1 MNEVLAPFRQPNEK
15 LLRRLII
22 IQRVCL
28 VGVVI
33 LAGGILCGWVVP
45 VIGSLFPRGWTLMK
59 ANTALSFLLSISGLI
74 LVHKPVLNHILPW
87 IGLCAAII
95 LWLSGTA
102 LLGYLTDHTYWVE
115 TMLAADSHAE
125 LPGRMAVQTAAYFM
139 LTGLI
144 LALSG
149 PGYKL
154 WNPLL
159 DIMVLALF
167 IIILIVFA
175 GYSFDASYLFGHS
188 PYTRT
193 SPQTLVCMAL
203 VGLTLFIYRCRSGL
217 FDVFVGPD
225 IGSRIVRSLAP
236 FALVLPFL
244 IVGAGAY
251 AMYNGW
257 LTPPYVAAISA
268 ALSSALAF
276 IIIMLMGRKINEQE
290 QELRDISLTD
300 ELTRI
305 YNRRAFYMLGE
316 HALKEIR
323 RTPKFLSV
331 LFFDIDGLK
340 KVNDAFGHDTGSRL
354 LQVFADMLRDNFRS
368 NDIIARLGG
377 DEFAIITDT
386 GKDEIEIVL
395 GRLQDAAN
403 TINQKGDKPYRINYT
418 VGVAGVDHATNETFS
433 ELVSKA
439 DAAMYQRKHDKQ
451 RYKNRKLPGKG
462 SVG

>member
-1 MNEVLAPFRQPNEK
+1 MNEVLAPFRQPSEK
-15 LLRRLII
+15 LLQRLII

-28 VGVVI
+28 AGVVI
-33 LAGGILCGWVVP
+33 FAGSVLCGWIVP
-45 VIGSLFPRGWTLMK
+45 AIGSLFPQGWDLMK
-59 ANTALSFLLSISGLI
+59 ANTALCFLLSTSGLI
-74 LVHKPVLNHILPW
+74 LVHKPVLNHRLAW
-87 IGLCAAII
+87 IGLCAAIV

-102 LLGYLTDHTYWVE
+102 ILGYVTGHSYWVE

-125 LPGRMAVQTAAYFM
+125 LPGRMSIQTAAYFM
-139 LTGLI
+139 LTGSI

-149 PGYKL
+149 IGNKS

-159 DIMVLALF
+159 DVMVLALF
-167 IIILIVFA
+167 IIILIIFS
-175 GYSFDASYLFGHS
+175 GYCFDASILFGHS
-188 PYTRT
+188 QYTRT
-193 SPQTLVCMAL
+193 SPQTLLCMAL

-217 FDVFVGPD
+217 FDVFVRPD
-225 IGSRIVRSLAP
+225 IGSRIVRGLVP
-236 FALVLPFL
+236 VALVLPFL
-244 IVGAGAY
+244 IVSAGAY

-276 IIIMLMGRKINEQE
+276 IIIILMGRKINEQE

-300 ELTRI
+300 ELTQI

-340 KVNDAFGHDTGSRL
+340 KVNDAFGHDTGSSL
-354 LQVFADMLRDNFRS
+354 LQDFADMLRDNFRS

-377 DEFAIITDT
+377 DEFAIITDA
-386 GKDEIEIVL
+386 GKQEITIVL
-395 GRLQDAAN
+395 ERLQDAAN
-403 TINQKGDKPYRINYT
+403 AINRKGDKPYKINYT
-418 VGVAGVDHATNETFS
+418 VGVAGIDHATNETFS
-433 ELVSKA
+433 ELVGKA

-451 RYKNRKLPGKG
+451 RRKGRLFPGTG
-462 SVG
+462 SAG